1 MVIADLN
8 NDGAP
13 DLAASNSGGHD
24 VSVLLNDGSGTFAA
38 YMLYG
43 AGNNPYGV
51 AAGDLNGDG
60 AVDLATADHAAN
72 TVSVLLNQCP
82 AAAVPALRQPGL
94 GLLSLLLA
102 TGAVFGLRQSRGR
115 LPARVN

>member
-60 AVDLATADHAAN
+60 AVDLATA
-72 TVSVLLNQCP
+72 
-82 AAAVPALRQPGL
+82 VPALRQPGL